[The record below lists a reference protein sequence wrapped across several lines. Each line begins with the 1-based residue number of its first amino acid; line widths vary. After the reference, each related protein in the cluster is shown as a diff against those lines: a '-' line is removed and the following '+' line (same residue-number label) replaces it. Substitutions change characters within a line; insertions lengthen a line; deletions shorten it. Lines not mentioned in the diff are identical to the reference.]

1 MTRSGVL
8 RRNWYRASVTSSWS
22 ESCDWWTSAVDAV
35 TDALTDGRPD
45 ARAACETLGRQR
57 AEAGVFLDEA
67 RADIRMAARV
77 AGLNATATAE
87 LVDGLTIGWVE
98 HAMDGFFAAPCMDPL
113 TELASVPYLLTRL
126 DEVRAEA
133 RMHGEQVE
141 LTHAFAVVKTGPT
154 KDAVERETHMI
165 TVQVALRAAFPG
177 GVTLARIGPNC
188 AAALV
193 PSSDP
198 LVLSSSLSVLQSEL
212 DAATGEGRL
221 PRTRIWI
228 ERLPHD
234 RSAMP
239 ALLRELNA

>member
-8 RRNWYRASVTSSWS
+8 RRNWYRASVNSTWSDSS
-22 ESCDWWTSAVDAV
+22 EWWTAAVDAV

-45 ARAACETLGRQR
+45 PRAACEALGRQR

-67 RADIRMAARV
+67 RADLRAAARC
-77 AGLNATATAE
+77 AGLGSADTAE

-126 DEVRAEA
+126 DEVRADA
-133 RMHGEQVE
+133 RVRGELIE
-141 LTHAFAVVKTGPT
+141 LTHALTVVKTAPT
-154 KDAVERETHMI
+154 PDPVERETHMI
-165 TVQVALRAAFPG
+165 TVQIALRAAFPG
-177 GVTLARIGPNC
+177 GTTLARIGPNC
-188 AAALV
+188 ATALV
-193 PSSDP
+193 PSHDP
-198 LVLSSSLSVLQSEL
+198 TSLSEALSVLQAEL
-212 DAATGEGRL
+212 DAAINEGRL
-221 PRTRIWI
+221 PRSRTWL

-234 RSAMP
+234 RATMP